1 MSDSSE
7 YPRFG
12 KGTAKGRGSSYMKIF
27 LIVCIFYLENQIER
41 ICINYVE
48 SMLQVLD
55 FLDYSVR
62 VLGC

>member
-41 ICINYVE
+41 ICIKYCKK
-48 SMLQVLD
+48 LI
-55 FLDYSVR
+55 
-62 VLGC
+62 